1 MNDFRLVSI
10 YPLNPLRSLFP
21 FPYLAVAL
29 PLLIIMDRV
38 MGSKALAAEVRI
50 LLQEVGK
57 LRDEKRAL
65 QYEVA
70 ELLASKVSN

>member
-1 MNDFRLVSI
+1 
-10 YPLNPLRSLFP
+10 
-21 FPYLAVAL
+21 
-29 PLLIIMDRV
+29 MDRV

-70 ELLASKVSN
+70 DLLATKASNYLQAVLVISDFYHRLDMAQRGTISLIGMWAFIS